1 MPARRHTLVIGLVAA
16 IAASVSHAQGATVE
30 VQLIEQ
36 GQYWQ
41 ARSNAVRAAEIWQK
55 VLLIDANQV
64 QALYGMGL
72 IGVKQNK
79 PQQAQTYLTRLQALS
94 PVPWQAVQLEQD
106 IALGQPQNQ
115 ALLDDARRLAD
126 AGERDKATGLF
137 RQLFN
142 GRLPQGTVGR
152 EYYTNLGFNNA
163 DWPEARK
170 GFERLM
176 RQNPDDSILALFFA
190 KHLARRED
198 SRAEGIA
205 ALARLST
212 HPDIAGDADQSW
224 RMALVW
230 IGPPAAAQVP
240 LFDAFLKVHP
250 DDQEIRD
257 QLNKGRQQNA
267 SGGAS
272 GWQQDPLVAR
282 GLKALEKNDHAAA
295 EEAFAARLKIKADDA
310 DALGGL

>member
-152 EYYTNLGFNNA
+152 EYYTNLGIQQC
-163 DWPEARK
+163 
-170 GFERLM
+170 G
-176 RQNPDDSILALFFA
+176 
-190 KHLARRED
+190 LAR
-198 SRAEGIA
+198 G
-205 ALARLST
+205 
-212 HPDIAGDADQSW
+212 
-224 RMALVW
+224 
-230 IGPPAAAQVP
+230 AQ
-240 LFDAFLKVHP
+240 
-250 DDQEIRD
+250 
-257 QLNKGRQQNA
+257 
-267 SGGAS
+267 
-272 GWQQDPLVAR
+272 
-282 GLKALEKNDHAAA
+282 GL
-295 EEAFAARLKIKADDA
+295 
-310 DALGGL
+310 